1 MAARKLMNYLSGK
14 EMRDWI
20 TSTHFWGP
28 FATWSIP
35 IAAIADTQKDAS
47 LISGKMTFA
56 LLMYSSIFMRFAW
69 KVNPR
74 NLLLL
79 SCHFTN
85 TCAQLTQGTRFLKN
99 KYSKT
104 DV

>member
-1 MAARKLMNYLSGK
+1 
-14 EMRDWI
+14 
-20 TSTHFWGP
+20 
-28 FATWSIP
+28 
-35 IAAIADTQKDAS
+35 
-47 LISGKMTFA
+47 LISGKMTFGNMVLCHILIWPFFHKYNFFSLLLA